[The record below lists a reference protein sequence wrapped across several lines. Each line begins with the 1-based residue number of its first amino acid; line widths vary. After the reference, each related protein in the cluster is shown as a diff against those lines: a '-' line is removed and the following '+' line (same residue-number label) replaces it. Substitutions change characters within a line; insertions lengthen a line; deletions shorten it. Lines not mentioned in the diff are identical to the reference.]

1 MKAKKLM
8 GVIACA
14 GACVSLSS
22 FANTT
27 NAWFAA
33 SASGSTPSLNN
44 VAVSG
49 DYTVADSKFT
59 IDNSIDNR
67 LVFTPDASFAST
79 NMSDGVVSI
88 TATAVLTPSDESD
101 LTTEGLTSAKA
112 GLAVG
117 VSNSGAD
124 TNFYGFAGA
133 ANAQSWTKLTGT
145 PPSDGLATTFT
156 IILDYR
162 THKVQFLVDGAVLS
176 AATGGATSFDF
187 ADGTDSLV
195 SIDAF
200 GSGSISTINS
210 GYEVAVVAYNSNK
223 YGSVADA
230 ITAGGDASSI
240 HDVTSSGEIA
250 TGTAAACGLPV
261 AVCKALGIDTTAENP
276 ATIKVLP
283 VVSDGDASNIT
294 LAMDANQSVE
304 TGLAVKFAVKKNGSQ
319 VGELCDS
326 NAIKIPL
333 SSGTG
338 VYTVEPADVGV
349 AQ

>member
-8 GVIACA
+8 GMIACA

-33 SASGSTPSLNN
+33 SASESTPSLSN

-59 IDNSIDNR
+59 IDNGIENR
-67 LVFTPDASFAST
+67 LVFTPDASFVST

-88 TATAVLTPSDESD
+88 TATAVLTPSDEND
-101 LTTEGLTSAKA
+101 LTTAGLTSAKA
-112 GLAVG
+112 GFAVG
-117 VSNSGAD
+117 VSNSGVD

-145 PPSDGLATTFT
+145 PPSDGQATTFT

-162 THKVQFLVDGAVLS
+162 THKVQFLVDNAVLS

-187 ADGTDSLV
+187 ATGTDSLV
-195 SIDAF
+195 SVDAF

-210 GYEVAVVAYNSNK
+210 GYEVAVVAYEGNK

-230 ITAGGDASSI
+230 IAAGGATDTI
-240 HDVTSSGEIA
+240 RDVTSSGAISEDV
-250 TGTAAACGLPV
+250 TAANGLPV
-261 AVCKALGIDTTAENP
+261 AVCKALGISTTEENTAAVEIVP
-276 ATIKVLP
+276 TATDPDEHNVTLQLDPSVL
-283 VVSDGDASNIT
+283 VGSGVD
-294 LAMDANQSVE
+294 
-304 TGLAVKFAVKKNGSQ
+304 VKFAVKQGNSQ
-319 VGELCDS
+319 VTGSPFAS
-326 NAIKIPL
+326 NAIKVPL
-333 SSGTG
+333 AAGT
-338 VYTVEPADVGV
+338 YTIEPVGV
-349 AQ
+349 AVAP